1 MKCHYVFASEMDM
14 LHTLEYLIHNLLK
27 NVCGISC
34 LSRIIIRK
42 TIIEHISY
50 FKWKSQFSAYGD

>member
-1 MKCHYVFASEMDM
+1 MCLLSEMDM
-14 LHTLEYLIHNLLK
+14 LHTLEYLIHKLLK

-42 TIIEHISY
+42 TIIEHINY